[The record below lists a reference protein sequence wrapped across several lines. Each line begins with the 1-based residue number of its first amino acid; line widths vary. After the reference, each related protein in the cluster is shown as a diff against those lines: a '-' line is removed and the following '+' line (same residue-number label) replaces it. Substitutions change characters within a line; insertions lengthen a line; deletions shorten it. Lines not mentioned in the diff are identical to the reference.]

1 MNHDERIE
9 AMAKAIYD
17 AGVQDPDD
25 RIEFPFRADEP
36 YYQDIARA
44 AWAAADVE
52 SLVRE
57 AVAVLHSAL
66 ASERPRLEEELQDLC
81 ADMQEGGNCAKRISR
96 ICYLLNVIDKWKGA
110 ALEDQP

>member
-9 AMAKAIYD
+9 AMARAIHD
-17 AGVQDPDD
+17 AEMSMFDSPTWL
-25 RIEFPFRADEP
+25 RRRAQAAD
-36 YYQDIARA
+36 